1 MTLVPGGM
9 STELGITTSTGPNRG
24 VSANLSAKLGPGF
37 HGVPNRKL
45 QKMARP
51 YIMSAKAGHSKMK
64 YSCLNQKTALF

>member
-9 STELGITTSTGPNRG
+9 STELGLSTTLGPNRG
-24 VSANLSAKLGPGF
+24 VSANLSAKPGPSF
-37 HGVPNRKL
+37 HGIPNQKL

-64 YSCLNQKTALF
+64 YSCVY